1 MPENEDK
8 IKKITAL
15 LEKGGTMLATHHD
28 CGAPLFRYKG
38 KTMCPVCDFRE
49 EAKAGVVPEE
59 EIKARV
65 ERKEEKEGGQGKSE
79 PESRAARPKPQG
91 EVGTVDSI
99 IRNKIQEI
107 AVSLEAEAD
116 LQRIKDKMECIEQGI
131 KILKLLQD

>member
-15 LEKGGTMLATHHD
+15 LEKGGTMLANHHD

-38 KTMCPVCDFRE
+38 KTICPVCDFKE
-49 EAKAGVVPEE
+49 EVKAKA
-59 EIKARV
+59 
-65 ERKEEKEGGQGKSE
+65 ERKEEKEGEQREIVLE
-79 PESRAARPKPQG
+79 PHAAGPKPGGKPQG
-91 EVGTVDSI
+91 EVRTMDSI

-107 AVSLEAEAD
+107 AASLEVEAD